1 MNPFMVEDDMIFSIN
16 DPSAVL
22 PNETFVTMSAITED
36 GQKQIRSFI
45 QDRLLYQKVSIFSP
59 IHKNN
64 FDLWQSRQ
72 TQLEKHRPL
81 SSLTIK
87 KIFSAIELRQDLAT
101 TVFEFEL
108 NDVPY
113 SLSSNPVSLYR
124 GTKSD
129 IINRLPNATTT
140 SKHHTEC
147 KSAIIL
153 EMSPIIRANCLS
165 LPENISCFNDVAVIL
180 YYEVLKQGSGYDR
193 IDAVFDRY
201 FDRSLKEAT
210 RIRRGTETRLKI
222 TELCGIPKNFE
233 SFLHVSQNKN
243 DFNEYLAEKF
253 ISMHHDKE
261 TILTSHQE
269 IVEINTEVK
278 ITECQSE
285 EADQRL
291 VRHTLHCLSPCF
303 SFEEI
308 VINTFDTD
316 VLILLIA
323 NLSSHLRKN
332 LRVLVYAEIVRS
344 GIHHNLRAMILELDH
359 SICEALSFFYA
370 FSGCDTVSSF
380 FSKEKCKGWDIW
392 MEDRSNLDEVFIRLE
407 NKPGELTNTDMNII
421 EKFVTKMYTKQNKS
435 LTLLRIELFKY
446 T

>member
-1 MNPFMVEDDMIFSIN
+1 
-16 DPSAVL
+16 
-22 PNETFVTMSAITED
+22 
-36 GQKQIRSFI
+36 
-45 QDRLLYQKVSIFSP
+45 
-59 IHKNN
+59 
-64 FDLWQSRQ
+64 
-72 TQLEKHRPL
+72 
-81 SSLTIK
+81 
-87 KIFSAIELRQDLAT
+87 
-101 TVFEFEL
+101 
-108 NDVPY
+108 
-113 SLSSNPVSLYR
+113 
-124 GTKSD
+124 
-129 IINRLPNATTT
+129 
-140 SKHHTEC
+140 
-147 KSAIIL
+147 
-153 EMSPIIRANCLS
+153 MSPIIRAKCLS

-210 RIRRGTETRLKI
+210 RISRGTGTRLKI

-253 ISMHHDKE
+253 ISMHHDKQILVCTYKE

-269 IVEINTEVK
+269 IVENNTEVK

-303 SFEEI
+303 SFEKI
-308 VINTFDTD
+308 VINTIDTD

-332 LRVLVYAEIVRS
+332 LRVLVYAKMVRS

-359 SICEALSFFYA
+359 SICEALPFFYA

-380 FSKEKCKGWDIW
+380 FSKGKCKGWDIW
-392 MEDRSNLDEVFIRLE
+392 MEDRSNLDEVFIRLGNE
-407 NKPGELTNTDMNII
+407 PGELTNTDMNII

-446 T
+446 MKDSDLRKLPPSREALEQHTRRACYQAGYVWKETVRDIVLPNPENWGWVLEENVYKPRWQQQNCPISIEKLTITCSCHKGTCKNCKCSKAGFLCISMCGCNRKCS